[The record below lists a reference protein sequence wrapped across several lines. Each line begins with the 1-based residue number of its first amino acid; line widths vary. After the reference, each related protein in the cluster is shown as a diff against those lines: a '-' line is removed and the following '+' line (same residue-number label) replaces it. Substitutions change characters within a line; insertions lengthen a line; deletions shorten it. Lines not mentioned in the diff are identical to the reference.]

1 MTNTVMAV
9 PLDRCSYFPKMRKLF
24 VPLSALKGATIPYS
38 RYPKSFFVRSH
49 FTNNLLEFK
58 VIGPGDPLYDEDQWD
73 GEIMVYRPRNGV
85 ASKIDYA
92 VVAHEDLA

>member
-9 PLDRCSYFPKMRKLF
+9 PLDKCSYFPKMKKLF
-24 VPLSALKGATIPYS
+24 VPLSALKGATGES

-58 VIGPGDPLYDEDQWD
+58 AIGTADPLYDEDQWD

>member
-1 MTNTVMAV
+1 MTETVMAV
-9 PLDRCSYFPKMRKLF
+9 PLDKCSYFPKTKKLF
-24 VPLSALKGATIPYS
+24 VPLSALKSTTGES

-58 VIGPGDPLYDEDQWD
+58 VIGTGDPLYDQDQWD
-73 GEIMVYRPRNGV
+73 GEIMVYRPHSGV

-92 VVAHEDLA
+92 VLAHEDLA